1 MSTWRRAAVRNRLSN
16 RSMFFLFKCHV
27 FWQYRAFGIA
37 MMIGHVFDFV
47 MRRRRGWAKQIMIVI
62 FLRKPKEFF
71 LEE

>member
-1 MSTWRRAAVRNRLSN
+1 
-16 RSMFFLFKCHV
+16 V